1 MWWDGGYEQNP
12 DGLSIKQNMKI
23 ATILP
28 FEAAGTAAF
37 PGHQFFLSPIYDNTD
52 AVDRFV
58 MSYLNIK
65 RIDTFLRPSLGVMG
79 YKGYFGKK
87 KNSLQKEGCAIFWSA
102 YKFQHV

>member
-58 MSYLNIK
+58 ATPENAVHVF
-65 RIDTFLRPSLGVMG
+65 DPFENTPLGSGVTT
-79 YKGYFGKK
+79 YRLDRLFFTAD
-87 KNSLQKEGCAIFWSA
+87 S
-102 YKFQHV
+102 